1 MRYLINRRDLQN
13 ELLVEILQ
21 TLSDCY
27 SMMDAELYVVG
38 ATARD
43 VMLRLLK
50 VSVLPR
56 RTLDV
61 DVAIALKD
69 WSQYDRLTELMLQ
82 CNFVKAKEN
91 QRFFYCGK
99 ANQYRYEV
107 DVVPFGELAVNEMIA
122 WPPEGSPVMSVR
134 CFMDVMN
141 QADIVQVDDRF
152 SFKVASLSG
161 QFLIKYD
168 TWLDRHSITSKDAAD
183 MAFILQNVYIAYALS
198 RQCLPDEINLDANR
212 FDVVVAGA
220 EWIASDLRTMLNE
233 EHRLFYAN
241 SIYRE
246 LELNGESPLL
256 NDLFDVSDSRKYEL
270 FQRAIRR
277 IAEILSS

>member
-1 MRYLINRRDLQN
+1 MRYLISKRDFQN
-13 ELLVEILQ
+13 DLLVEILQ
-21 TLSDCY
+21 TLSDCF
-27 SMMDAELYVVG
+27 SMMDAELYLVG

-43 VMLRLLK
+43 VVLRLLK

-69 WSQYDRLTELMLQ
+69 WFQYDRLTELLLQ
-82 CNFVKAKEN
+82 HNFLKGKEN
-91 QRFFYCGK
+91 QRFYYCGE

-107 DVVPFGELAVNEMIA
+107 DVVPFGALAVEEMVA

-134 CFMDVMN
+134 CFIDVMN
-141 QADIVQVDDRF
+141 QADIVQVDDHF

-183 MAFILQNVYIAYALS
+183 MAFILQNVYVAYALS
-198 RQCLPDEINLDANR
+198 RKCLPDEIDLDANR

-220 EWIASDLRTMLNE
+220 EWIASDLKMMLNE
-233 EHRLFYAN
+233 DHRKFYAD
-241 SIYRE
+241 SFYRE

-256 NDLFDVSDSRKYEL
+256 NDLLDVSDSRKYEL